1 MEKQSVKS
9 YKYLDKLYANCKNN
23 DLNFK
28 KKKKQVYVHNPI
40 DKVIKFQKK
49 KNKHLTP
56 SYV

>member
-9 YKYLDKLYANCKNN
+9 YKYLDKLYAKCKNN

-40 DKVIKFQKK
+40 NKVIKFQKK

-56 SYV
+56 YV